1 MIKDFRN
8 KKHWPITAQQVRDD
22 LAEADRKRKE
32 AEERPIKE
40 AEAQLH
46 ANHLKLFELG
56 RTAVLNSEQDPFFEL
71 PESAVGLSMPHA
83 EVADFVAKEAARF
96 VAENPDFFPCR
107 ENHQA
112 MMKYIMDQK
121 KDILIPN
128 ADVFKA
134 VFERLS
140 RLDLLVQKPEPKP
153 EPEPEPAP
161 IEEPEKIEQE
171 APPQSEELTDG
182 WDIVT
187 GEPRKYTQAEIWKL
201 SSADLKK
208 AFKMW
213 TTRDGDRRPLIRRSM
228 FQ

>member
-56 RTAVLNSEQDPFFEL
+56 RTAVLNHEKDPFFEL
-71 PESAVGLSMPHA
+71 PPSAVGLSLPQSA
-83 EVADFVAKEAARF
+83 VNDFVTKEATKF
-96 VAENPDFFPCR
+96 VAENPEYYVCKEDY
-107 ENHQA
+107 HA
-112 MMKYIMDQK
+112 ITGYLADQK
-121 KDILIPN
+121 TVPIPN

-134 VFERLS
+134 AFERLS
-140 RLDLLVQKPEPKP
+140 RLDLLVQKPEPKA
-153 EPEPEPAP
+153 EPEPAP
-161 IEEPEKIEQE
+161 IGEPEKIEQE

-187 GEPRKYTQAEIWKL
+187 GEPRKYTQGEIWKL
-201 SSADLKK
+201 SSANLKK
-208 AFKMW
+208 AFRMW